1 MASVKA
7 EKPVGSQTLFGQ
19 PKKEPSKPSE
29 GAPKAPASK
38 SAPKK
43 AEQKPREPK
52 KKVNKHTH
60 AYTYM
65 QTNTCT
71 TLKKKRMEED
81 YSSNFLVLKAP
92 KKYLW
97 KLYQGSFTI
106 YFK

>member
-19 PKKEPSKPSE
+19 PKKEPAKPSE
-29 GAPKAPASK
+29 AATKAPPSK

-52 KKVNKHTH
+52 KKVNRHTH

-71 TLKKKRMEED
+71 TKKKKKKRWWKTI
-81 YSSNFLVLKAP
+81 YSSNFLALRAP
-92 KKYLW
+92 KKYLLV
-97 KLYQGSFTI
+97 KTLPR
-106 YFK
+106 